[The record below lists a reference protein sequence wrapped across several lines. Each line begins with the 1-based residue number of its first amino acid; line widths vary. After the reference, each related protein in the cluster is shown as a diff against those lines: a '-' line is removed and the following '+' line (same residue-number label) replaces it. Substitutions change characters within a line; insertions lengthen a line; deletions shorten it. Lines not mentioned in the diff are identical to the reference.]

1 MAVISRAR
9 KHGLTLTLHNV
20 LQSKSIKELSLAAQ
34 TSVKTVKR
42 EEKPHEYFELSPIQ
56 GLFVQTTTNFRDSS
70 RFNQSMTVR
79 VTRRVEPTRMQS
91 AIKAVVEQHSMF
103 RARLFKSRDGKWK
116 QKISDVC
123 LASPSLTL
131 LGYRKLTDLGC

>member
-1 MAVISRAR
+1 MISRAR
-9 KHGLTLTLHNV
+9 KHGITLTLHNV
-20 LQSKSIKELSLAAQ
+20 LQSKSIKELALAAQ

-42 EEKPHEYFELSPIQ
+42 EEKSNEHFELSPIQ
-56 GLFVQTTTNFRDSS
+56 GLFVQTAKDFRDSS

-79 VTRRVEPTRMQS
+79 VTRKAEPTRMQS
-91 AIKAVVEQHSMF
+91 AVKAVVEQHSMF

-123 LASPSLTL
+123 LTFLT
-131 LGYRKLTDLGC
+131 GYVGNIKLTDLGC

>member
-1 MAVISRAR
+1 MISRAR
-9 KHGLTLTLHNV
+9 KHGITLTLHNV
-20 LQSKSIKELSLAAQ
+20 LQSKSIKELALAAQ

-42 EEKPHEYFELSPIQ
+42 EEKSNEHFELSPIQ
-56 GLFVQTTTNFRDSS
+56 GMFVRTAKDFRDSS

-79 VTRRVEPTRMQS
+79 VTRKVEPTRMQS

-116 QKISDVC
+116 QKINDVC
-123 LASPSLTL
+123 
-131 LGYRKLTDLGC
+131 

>member
-9 KHGLTLTLHNV
+9 KHGITLTLHNV
-20 LQSKSIKELSLAAQ
+20 LQSKSIKELALAAQ

-42 EEKPHEYFELSPIQ
+42 EEKSNEHFELSPIQ
-56 GLFVQTTTNFRDSS
+56 GMFVRTAKDFRDSS

-79 VTRRVEPTRMQS
+79 VTRKVEPTRMQS

-116 QKISDVC
+116 QKINDVC
-123 LASPSLTL
+123 
-131 LGYRKLTDLGC
+131 